1 MTTVR
6 LHVDGQGE
14 GWAMV
19 RCDRC
24 KEIHR
29 YRASEA
35 SHGKVTCKCGHT
47 MDIREEVIADVEER
61 TEAAHNLHRQVTGT
75 DPCEPTAS
83 ERKPANPE
91 GGTSE

>member
-29 YRASEA
+29 YRAAEA
-35 SHGKVTCKCGHT
+35 SHGTVTCKCGNV
-47 MDIREEVIADVEER
+47 MDIRDEVIADVEER
-61 TEAAHNLHRQVTGT
+61 TEAAHELHRKVTGT
-75 DPCEPTAS
+75 DPCDPTS
-83 ERKPANPE
+83 TTK
-91 GGTSE
+91 

>member
-19 RCDRC
+19 RCDGC

-29 YRASEA
+29 YRAAEA
-35 SHGKVTCKCGHT
+35 SHGTVTCKCGHT
-47 MDIREEVIADVEER
+47 MDIREKVIDEVEER
-61 TEAAHNLHRQVTGT
+61 TEAAHELHRQVTGT
-75 DPCEPTAS
+75 DPCDPT
-83 ERKPANPE
+83 
-91 GGTSE
+91 GQ

>member
-19 RCDRC
+19 RCDQC

-29 YRASEA
+29 YRASDA
-35 SHGKVTCKCGHT
+35 SHGNVTCECGHA
-47 MDIREEVIADVEER
+47 MDIREKVIADVEER
-61 TEAAHNLHRQVTGT
+61 TEAAHNLHRQVVGA

-83 ERKPANPE
+83 
-91 GGTSE
+91 

>member
-29 YRASEA
+29 YRAAEA
-35 SHGKVTCKCGHT
+35 SHGTVTCKCGNV
-47 MDIREEVIADVEER
+47 MDIRDEVIADVEER
-61 TEAAHNLHRQVTGT
+61 TEAAHELHRQVTGT
-75 DPCEPTAS
+75 DPCDPTS
-83 ERKPANPE
+83 TTK
-91 GGTSE
+91 

>member
-19 RCDRC
+19 RCDQC

-29 YRASEA
+29 YPASEA
-35 SHGKVTCKCGHT
+35 SHGKVTCKCGHA
-47 MDIREEVIADVEER
+47 MDVREEVIADVEER
-61 TEAAHNLHRQVTGT
+61 TDAAHDLHRQVIGG
-75 DPCEPTAS
+75 DPCEPAS
-83 ERKPANPE
+83 
-91 GGTSE
+91 S